1 LVCIAFNRGK
11 SNLLTL
17 LPYKYSVFDFF
28 LTQKLTSKVKKSEK
42 SHQPWIG
49 TPLGGVAPRMRSFS
63 ILWVA
68 LSSSDF
74 ARVSFSPKHNPLLQ
88 NTRSL

>member
-28 LTQKLTSKVKKSEK
+28 LTQKLTSKVKKS
-42 SHQPWIG
+42 
-49 TPLGGVAPRMRSFS
+49 
-63 ILWVA
+63 
-68 LSSSDF
+68 
-74 ARVSFSPKHNPLLQ
+74 
-88 NTRSL
+88 